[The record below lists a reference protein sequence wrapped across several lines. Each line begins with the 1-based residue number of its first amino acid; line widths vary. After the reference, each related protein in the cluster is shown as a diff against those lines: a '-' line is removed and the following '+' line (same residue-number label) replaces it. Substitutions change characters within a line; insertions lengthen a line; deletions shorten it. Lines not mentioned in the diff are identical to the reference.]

1 MYKRNRIIL
10 TGLNIICGLLII
22 SPLLYALSLSF
33 MSQGEMAQYP
43 IKLFP
48 SHLNVE
54 NYKEALNTV
63 PLLRFL
69 INSLVV
75 SILVTIGQVI
85 TSSLAAYA
93 FAFYEFKYKR
103 LLFLLVLS
111 TMSFIGMEAKVL
123 ETTIISNFLTVSSL
137 GWTDHLYVLIIPF
150 LTSAM
155 GIFLIRQFYLTIP
168 KELLEAA
175 KIDGCNH
182 FKFLINILIPI
193 SKPAIASLS
202 IYTFIGTWNQYLWP
216 LLTINNGNNR
226 TVQIGIS
233 MLQFAEGSNYGV
245 VLAGAIL
252 VLIPSILV
260 FMIGQKSLVAG
271 MTAGS
276 VKG

>member
-1 MYKRNRIIL
+1 MKMYKRNRIIL

-111 TMSFIGMEAKVL
+111 TMMIPA

-182 FKFLINILIPI
+182 FKLLINILIPI

>member
-1 MYKRNRIIL
+1 MKMYKRNRIIL

-111 TMSFIGMEAKVL
+111 TMMIPA

>member
-1 MYKRNRIIL
+1 
-10 TGLNIICGLLII
+10 
-22 SPLLYALSLSF
+22 
-33 MSQGEMAQYP
+33 
-43 IKLFP
+43 
-48 SHLNVE
+48 
-54 NYKEALNTV
+54 
-63 PLLRFL
+63 
-69 INSLVV
+69 
-75 SILVTIGQVI
+75 
-85 TSSLAAYA
+85 
-93 FAFYEFKYKR
+93 
-103 LLFLLVLS
+103 
-111 TMSFIGMEAKVL
+111 
-123 ETTIISNFLTVSSL
+123 
-137 GWTDHLYVLIIPF
+137 
-150 LTSAM
+150 M

-175 KIDGCNH
+175 KIDGCTNL
-182 FKFLINILIPI
+182 KFLMNILLPI

-252 VLIPSILV
+252 ILIPSILV
-260 FMIGQKSLVAG
+260 FIIGQKSLVAG

>member
-1 MYKRNRIIL
+1 MKTSKRNRVIL
-10 TGLNIICGLLII
+10 TIVNIIVGLLII

-33 MSQGEMAQYP
+33 MSQGEISQYP
-43 IKLFP
+43 PKLFP
-48 SHLNVE
+48 SHFNLDN
-54 NYKEALNTV
+54 NKEALSAV
-63 PLLRFL
+63 PLFRFI
-69 INSLVV
+69 INSFIV
-75 SILVTIGQVI
+75 SIFVTIGQVI

-93 FAFYEFKYKR
+93 FAFYDFKYKK

-111 TMSFIGMEAKVL
+111 TMMIPA
-123 ETTIISNFLTVSSL
+123 ETTIISNFLTVSSW
-137 GWTDHLYVLIIPF
+137 GWTDSLHVLIVPF

-175 KIDGCNH
+175 KIDGCTNL
-182 FKFLINILIPI
+182 KFFMNILLPI

-252 VLIPSILV
+252 ILIPSILV
-260 FMIGQKSLVAG
+260 FIIGQKSLVAG

>member
-1 MYKRNRIIL
+1 MMI
-10 TGLNIICGLLII
+10 
-22 SPLLYALSLSF
+22 PA
-33 MSQGEMAQYP
+33 
-43 IKLFP
+43 
-48 SHLNVE
+48 
-54 NYKEALNTV
+54 
-63 PLLRFL
+63 
-69 INSLVV
+69 
-75 SILVTIGQVI
+75 
-85 TSSLAAYA
+85 
-93 FAFYEFKYKR
+93 
-103 LLFLLVLS
+103 
-111 TMSFIGMEAKVL
+111 
-123 ETTIISNFLTVSSL
+123 ETTIISNFLTVSSW
-137 GWTDHLYVLIIPF
+137 GWTDSLHVLIVPF

-175 KIDGCNH
+175 KIDGCTNL
-182 FKFLINILIPI
+182 KFLMNILLPI

-252 VLIPSILV
+252 ILIPSILV
-260 FMIGQKSLVAG
+260 FIIGQKSLVAG

>member
-1 MYKRNRIIL
+1 MWFIDYFSFV
-10 TGLNIICGLLII
+10 ICGVVKFYV
-22 SPLLYALSLSF
+22 S
-33 MSQGEMAQYP
+33 GEIAQYP
-43 IKLFP
+43 AKLLP
-48 SHLNVE
+48 SHLNLD

-63 PLLRFL
+63 PLLRFV
-69 INSLVV
+69 INSLIV
-75 SILVTIGQVI
+75 SVFVTVGQVI

-93 FAFYEFKYKR
+93 FAFYEFKYKK
-103 LLFLLVLS
+103 LLFLLVLA
-111 TMSFIGMEAKVL
+111 TMMIPS
-123 ETTIISNFLTVSSL
+123 ETTIISNFLTVSSW
-137 GWTDHLYVLIIPF
+137 GWTDSLHVLIIPF

-175 KIDGCNH
+175 KIDGCNN
-182 FKFLINILIPI
+182 FKILINILIPI

-252 VLIPSILV
+252 ILIPSILV
-260 FMIGQKSLVAG
+260 FIIGQRSLVAG

>member
-1 MYKRNRIIL
+1 MKMYKRNRIIL

-111 TMSFIGMEAKVL
+111 TMMIPA

-216 LLTINNGNNR
+216 LLNINNGNNR

>member
-1 MYKRNRIIL
+1 MKMYKRNRIIL

-111 TMSFIGMEAKVL
+111 TMMIPA

-182 FKFLINILIPI
+182 FKFLINLLIPI

>member
-1 MYKRNRIIL
+1 MKTSKRNRMIL
-10 TGLNIICGLLII
+10 TVINIIVCLLII

-33 MSQGEMAQYP
+33 MPQGEISQYP
-43 IKLFP
+43 PRLFP
-48 SHLNVE
+48 SQMTFE
-54 NYKEALNTV
+54 NYEQALNSV
-63 PLLRFL
+63 PLFRFIL
-69 INSLVV
+69 NSFVV
-75 SILVTIGQVI
+75 SILVTVGQVI

-93 FAFYEFKYKR
+93 FAFYEFKYKK
-103 LLFLLVLS
+103 LLFLMVLS
-111 TMSFIGMEAKVL
+111 TMMIPT
-123 ETTIISNFLTVSSL
+123 ETTIISNFLTVSSW
-137 GWTDHLYVLIIPF
+137 GWTDSLQVLIVPF

-175 KIDGCNH
+175 KIDGCGNV
-182 FKFLINILIPI
+182 KFLMKILLPI

-202 IYTFIGTWNQYLWP
+202 IYTFINTWNQYLWP

-245 VLAGAIL
+245 VLAGTVLI
-252 VLIPSILV
+252 LIPSILV
-260 FMIGQKSLVAG
+260 FIIGQRSLVQG